1 MNSIKQKRKK
11 KILLGNLDAK
21 RDWGHAADFVKAMK
35 LIIESDQ
42 PEDYVVAT
50 GELKSVRDFIQ
61 EASKYFDMEIEWT
74 GKLENEKGVD
84 CKTGETVIE
93 VSSEFYRPA
102 EVDLLIGDPKKIE
115 SKLNWKRDF
124 SFENLVQ
131 DMCKNAETFGK

>member
-1 MNSIKQKRKK
+1 MNNIKKKRKN
-11 KILLGNLDAK
+11 KISLGNLDAK
-21 RDWGHAADFVKAMK
+21 RDWGHASDFVKAMK

-74 GKLENEKGVD
+74 GTLENEKGID

-93 VSSEFYRPA
+93 VSPEFYRPA

-115 SKLNWKRDF
+115 SKLNWKRDY
-124 SFENLVQ
+124 SFENIVE